1 MLSEKS
7 FLGQSG
13 PPSPFLAVAAVLH
26 AAPLPLLALA
36 VVEIKDVA
44 IRRAAPSDLGPVNV
58 EGPFDGQ

>member
-1 MLSEKS
+1 MLPEKS

-13 PPSPFLAVAAVLH
+13 LPSPFLALAAVVH

-44 IRRAAPSDLGPVNV
+44 IQRAALSDLGPVNV
-58 EGPFDGQ
+58 EGPFEGQ